1 MGSILDDTDTLEFKI
16 SVEDIDT
23 GDNIKKISIIGD
35 GGKVVKSIDNINS
48 TAKRLDI
55 YFR

>member
-1 MGSILDDTDTLEFKI
+1 MGSILDDTDALEFNI
-16 SVEDIDT
+16 NVEDIDS

-48 TAKRLDI
+48 TEKQWTI
-55 YFR
+55 M